1 MLKIPSQRHSSADIV
16 GNFGPVSRNTYSSY
30 ACTENVVLALS
41 DELYPPWNQKGI
53 VMSLLLVFAENLK
66 KAWFKILSI
75 WTKEASSKSR
85 GSESSVRPAIA
96 WLTSALLA
104 PKAVLSLGTI
114 TISLMLRPKVDL
126 HGDSLH
132 LSHLSSVPFV
142 APIQVQQAFRGVDGS
157 IAKRLRDLRN

>member
-1 MLKIPSQRHSSADIV
+1 MDVSMLKIPSQRHSTADIV

-75 WTKEASSKSR
+75 
-85 GSESSVRPAIA
+85 
-96 WLTSALLA
+96 
-104 PKAVLSLGTI
+104 
-114 TISLMLRPKVDL
+114 
-126 HGDSLH
+126 
-132 LSHLSSVPFV
+132 
-142 APIQVQQAFRGVDGS
+142 
-157 IAKRLRDLRN
+157 